1 MEVWTKIRV
10 GDILLIEEKRL
21 KKNSAGELANSYPV
35 RLYSELGGRA
45 EL

>member
-10 GDILLIEEKRL
+10 GDILLIEEKRI
-21 KKNSAGELANSYPV
+21 KNNQCWGISDSYTV
-35 RLYSELGGRA
+35 RLYSEFGRRT